1 MSEDILEKY
10 LKAGE
15 IACRVR
21 KLAEQIVKPGI
32 GLLEIAVKLE
42 NEIRALG
49 GNPAFPVN
57 ISINEVAAHY
67 TPVPRDSL
75 VVPENS
81 VVKVDIGVHVDG
93 YIADTATTIVFDPR
107 YERLAEATREALE
120 KALKIVKPGTRFSEV
135 GRVIEGIIKSYG
147 YRPILNLSGHSLD
160 AYTVHAGDVIP
171 NYRDIRNFGRFREGR
186 AYAIEPF
193 ATNGIGLVD
202 EAPTITIYA
211 LRYNPKKLKNL
222 DPEARALFERIYNER
237 KTLPFALRWYGEDS
251 AKLINILRRLSS
263 AGLLI
268 EYPVLVERTRGMVA
282 QFEHT
287 VFIYR
292 SSVYVTT
299 TPC

>member
-1 MSEDILEKY
+1 MERY

-21 KLAEQIVKPGI
+21 KFAEQIVKPGI
-32 GLLEIAVKLE
+32 SLLDIATKLE

-49 GNPAFPVN
+49 GDPAFPIN

-93 YIADTATTIVFDPR
+93 CIADTAITIVFDSR
-107 YERLAEATREALE
+107 YERLAEAAREALE
-120 KALKIVKPGTRFSEV
+120 RALKIVKPGTRFSDV
-135 GRVIEGIIKSYG
+135 GRVIEGTIKSYG

-160 AYTVHAGDVIP
+160 AYTIHAGDIIP

-193 ATNGIGLVD
+193 ATDGIGLVD
-202 EAPTITIYA
+202 EAPTVTIYA

-222 DPEARALFERIYNER
+222 DSEARMLFERIYSER
-237 KTLPFALRWYGEDS
+237 KTLPFALRWYTEDP
-251 AKLINILRRLSS
+251 AKLVNTLRRLSS
-263 AGLLI
+263 ASLLI

-287 VFIYR
+287 VLIYKG
-292 SSVYVTT
+292 SVYITT
-299 TPC
+299 TSC